1 MMQILKGNIFKSVT
15 VQNLLSTTKSYCMVY
30 FDVQLPFEA
39 YYVNSKVATLEQLK
53 YYLYEYL
60 IYKDPNISYDY
71 FILYT
76 HNTEE
81 ELKDIIEYIKK
92 NEYKFNC
99 RCFLITCRN

>member
-1 MMQILKGNIFKSVT
+1 MQVLKGNIFKSVT
-15 VQNLLSTTKSYCMVY
+15 VQNLLITTKSYCVVY
-30 FDVQLPFEA
+30 LDTRLPFEC
-39 YYVNSKVATLEQLK
+39 
-53 YYLYEYL
+53 YL
-60 IYKDPNISYDY
+60 IDSQIFSLNELKSYLQNYNDNMNYEY

-99 RCFLITCRN
+99 KCFLITCRNEDDF

>member
-1 MMQILKGNIFKSVT
+1 MQILKGNIYKSVT
-15 VQNLLSTTKSYCMVY
+15 VQNLLSITKSYC
-30 FDVQLPFEA
+30 
-39 YYVNSKVATLEQLK
+39 YVNSKVATLEQLK
-53 YYLYEYL
+53 SYLYEHVNH
-60 IYKDPNISYDY
+60 KDPNIFYDY

-99 RCFLITCRN
+99 KCFLITCRNEDDF